1 MERKDGKIGN
11 STTILLESRKFIVFL
26 DFYITTLNDI
36 KGVYLFFLFTLSSM
50 FSLEKTRNTLEGGL
64 NNLYMILRKPFAK
77 LCF

>member
-1 MERKDGKIGN
+1 M
-11 STTILLESRKFIVFL
+11 TILLESRKFIVFL